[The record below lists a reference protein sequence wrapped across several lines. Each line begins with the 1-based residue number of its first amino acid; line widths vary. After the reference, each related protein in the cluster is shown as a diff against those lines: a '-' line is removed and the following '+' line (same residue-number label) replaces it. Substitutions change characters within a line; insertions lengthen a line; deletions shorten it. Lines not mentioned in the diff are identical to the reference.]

1 MARTFVP
8 IYDSVSVLQAGII
21 LSDYFGV
28 CNSCENISKYTN
40 AIKPT
45 DIDASNVVSLSLQDL
60 SMKKT
65 CLEDLSRIENSEIL
79 FVDSRNLSYIKN
91 IIIKSNNG

>member
-1 MARTFVP
+1 
-8 IYDSVSVLQAGII
+8 
-21 LSDYFGV
+21 
-28 CNSCENISKYTN
+28 
-40 AIKPT
+40 
-45 DIDASNVVSLSLQDL
+45 
-60 SMKKT
+60 MKKT